1 MKTFEDLKFE
11 LLYVGVNRGV
21 VGKCTLSNGYEISV
35 AMNNQTYGGKE
46 GLWEICVFENE
57 KAYESIKLKCLN
69 GETVEGYL
77 TTKEVEEKME
87 EIQKELGID
96 DKNIQDAEM
105 IEEDTKIWKKTI
117 KFK

>member
-1 MKTFEDLKFE
+1 VKKFTDLKFE

-21 VGKCTLSNGYEISV
+21 VGRCTLPNGYEISV
-35 AMNNQTYGGKE
+35 AMNNQTYGGTA

-87 EIQKELGID
+87 EIQKELGV
-96 DKNIQDAEM
+96 
-105 IEEDTKIWKKTI
+105 
-117 KFK
+117 

>member
-1 MKTFEDLKFE
+1 MKKFVDLKFE
-11 LLYVGVNRGV
+11 LLYVGVTRGV
-21 VGKCTLSNGYEISV
+21 VGKCTLPNGYEISV
-35 AMNNQTYGGKE
+35 AMNNQTYGGTA

-87 EIQKELGID
+87 EIQKELGV
-96 DKNIQDAEM
+96 
-105 IEEDTKIWKKTI
+105 
-117 KFK
+117 

>member
-1 MKTFEDLKFE
+1 MKKFVDLKFE

-21 VGKCTLSNGYEISV
+21 VGRCTLPNGYEISV
-35 AMNNQTYGGKE
+35 AMNNQTYGGTA

-87 EIQKELGID
+87 EIQKELGV
-96 DKNIQDAEM
+96 
-105 IEEDTKIWKKTI
+105 
-117 KFK
+117 